1 MSFPQLSVLIPAAGV
16 SKRLGQPKQL
26 LLYRKKTLIQHAV
39 ETAHSITPR
48 EIIVVTGANTKAV
61 KDAVGQT
68 RVRWIHNSNWSAG
81 MGNSIATGAAIIS
94 PQAAG
99 VMILLCD
106 QWRLQT
112 PDLCSIA
119 ETWQENPERIV
130 CAQADGQNMPP
141 VIFPAN
147 CFNRLQALD
156 GDIGARDI
164 LEDHPEML
172 TSVALQNA
180 VFDLDTPSQLDRLNV
195 PDPDS
200 G

>member
-1 MSFPQLSVLIPAAGV
+1 MSYPQLSILIPAAGE
-16 SKRLGQPKQL
+16 SQRLGQTKQL
-26 LLYRKKTLIQHAV
+26 VRHKKGTLILNAV
-39 ETAHSITPR
+39 NTAHSITPR
-48 EIIVVTGANTKAV
+48 EIIIVTGANAKAV
-61 KDAVGQT
+61 QDAVGQAQ
-68 RVRWIHNSNWSAG
+68 VRWIHNSNWSAG
-81 MGNSIATGAAIIS
+81 MGCSIATGAAIIS

-112 PDLCSIA
+112 PDLYSIA
-119 ETWQENPERIV
+119 KTWQANPERIV
-130 CAQADGQNMPP
+130 CAQVDGQNMPP
-141 VIFPAN
+141 VIFPAS
-147 CFNRLQALD
+147 CFSRLQALD

-172 TSVALQNA
+172 TPVALKNA
-180 VFDLDTPSQLDRLNV
+180 VFDLDTQSQLDRLKI